1 MYYEKVFGG
10 LNEHKVRYLVV
21 DGIAVN
27 LYGVLRATA
36 DLDLVLD
43 MSNQN
48 LSDFVNCME
57 KLGYHPRVPVKA
69 SEFIDPTKRKEWKET
84 KGKVVF
90 SFFHLTKSQQEIDIF
105 IDSPIDFEKAYKKKT
120 SVTAKGIKIPLISIN
135 DLIKLK
141 RISGRNQDLADVEA
155 LERVKKIL
163 KEKKN
168 EKP

>member
-21 DGIAVN
+21 GGIAVN

-84 KGKVVF
+84 KGMVVF